1 MRTSLETTNAA
12 HGAGPAGPRRVGLLR
27 LVWACD
33 WRLLRR
39 DPGWWVAVALLTALL
54 LASTLGMQTWL
65 AQRSAEVQLAR
76 ADEQK
81 RLNDWQTRLLRI
93 EQGAATVPEAPY
105 RDPGNALYVGR
116 SAAATVVDLPPA
128 PLAALA
134 AGVSDLWPAAFKVG
148 SGSKDSYLFVD
159 GLANPTQLLSGRFD
173 PAFVLVL
180 VLPLLIVV
188 ANAGLYPEE
197 QAQGTLA
204 LTRSAPVALWRVLAL
219 KLLLRAGSVAATAA
233 LVCMG
238 AVSFSAPAAVPWPAL
253 LLLGSG
259 ILAWGL
265 FWAALVW
272 AVNALRQSVAFNTL
286 ALAGA
291 WLLIVVLLPA
301 LTGSLASLIHPA
313 PSREDV
319 VLAVRDAAV
328 DAERDAGAER
338 ARFEQSHA
346 GTAEAGRTPP
356 AVSTA
361 ERTRLALAVT
371 LAADARADQLLAA
384 QDARLRERQALV
396 AQAAW
401 AVPSLLMQQW
411 LADLAGSGTQRWQ
424 QHVQAVSG
432 FHDQWQAFFLGHA
445 QQGTRL
451 TAADRH
457 RLPRWQPTAVAGSG
471 LAPSM
476 LQVPL
481 WLLALGLALFVW
493 GCRRLQQVD
502 PQEREERRGSHG
514 ARGAG

>member
-1 MRTSLETTNAA
+1 MGRQA
-12 HGAGPAGPRRVGLLR
+12 VGLLR
-27 LVWACD
+27 LVWACE

-39 DPGWWVAVALLTALL
+39 DPAWWVAVALLTALL
-54 LASTLGMQTWL
+54 LASTLGMQAWL

-81 RLNDWQTRLLRI
+81 RLDDWQARLIRI
-93 EQGAATVPEAPY
+93 EQGAASVPDAPY

-134 AGVSDLWPAAFKVG
+134 VGVSDLWPAAFKVG

-219 KLLLRAGSVAATAA
+219 KLSLRAGSVGATATLA
-233 LVCMG
+233 CMG
-238 AVSFSAPAAVPWPAL
+238 AVSLSAPGAAPWPAM

-259 ILAWGL
+259 ILAWSL

-346 GTAEAGRTPP
+346 GTTEAGRAPL
-356 AVSTA
+356 AGSTA
-361 ERTRLALAVT
+361 ERTRRALAVT

-384 QDARLRERQALV
+384 QDARIRRRQGLV

-411 LADLAGSGTQRWQ
+411 LADLAGSGTQRWH

-432 FHDQWQAFFLGHA
+432 FHDRWQAFFLGRA
-445 QQGTRL
+445 QQGMRL
-451 TAADRH
+451 SSTDRH
-457 RLPRWQPTAVAGSG
+457 RLPRWQASAEDGAGPAATMV
-471 LAPSM
+471 L
-476 LQVPL
+476 VPL
-481 WLLALGLALFVW
+481 WLLALSLALFAW
-493 GCRRLQQVD
+493 GSRRLQRD
-502 PQEREERRGSHG
+502 GGPPP
-514 ARGAG
+514 